1 MNDKTIT
8 LYNAYRKD
16 KEICWNRTTV
26 RGCEYRYSSARTTG
40 QNGTVVFTPLLTV
53 VIPVTADTQGR
64 KYIDSYEYAKLSPE
78 EIANYFTFNVAN
90 KHDVIVAGECD
101 KEITDSYKIT
111 DLQKEIEKSGTIISL
126 DDNTDVKRLKHW
138 KVVCK

>member
-8 LYNAYRKD
+8 LYNAYKD
-16 KEICWNRTTV
+16 GKEIYWNRTVV
-26 RGCEYRYSSARTTG
+26 RECEYKYSSVRTTG
-40 QNGTVVFTPLLTV
+40 QNGAIIYTPLLTV
-53 VIPVTADTQGR
+53 VIPVSADTAGK
-64 KYIDSYEYAKLSPE
+64 KYIDAFSYEKLTPE
-78 EIANYFTFNVAN
+78 EVTGYFTFNVAN

-111 DLQKEIEKSGTIISL
+111 DLQKEIEKSGTIISF

>member
-1 MNDKTIT
+1 M
-8 LYNAYRKD
+8 
-16 KEICWNRTTV
+16 
-26 RGCEYRYSSARTTG
+26 
-40 QNGTVVFTPLLTV
+40 
-53 VIPVTADTQGR
+53 IPVSADTAGK
-64 KYIDSYEYAKLSPE
+64 KYIDAFSYEKLAPE
-78 EIANYFTFNVAN
+78 EVTGYFTFNVAN

-111 DLQKEIEKSGTIISL
+111 DLQKEIEKSGTIISF

>member
-1 MNDKTIT
+1 M
-8 LYNAYRKD
+8 
-16 KEICWNRTTV
+16 
-26 RGCEYRYSSARTTG
+26 
-40 QNGTVVFTPLLTV
+40 
-53 VIPVTADTQGR
+53 
-64 KYIDSYEYAKLSPE
+64 
-78 EIANYFTFNVAN
+78 AN

>member
-26 RGCEYRYSSARTTG
+26 RGCEYRYSSARTNG

-53 VIPVTADTQGR
+53 VIPVTAETQGR

-78 EIANYFTFNVAN
+78 
-90 KHDVIVAGECD
+90 D
-101 KEITDSYKIT
+101 
-111 DLQKEIEKSGTIISL
+111 ISMM
-126 DDNTDVKRLKHW
+126 
-138 KVVCK
+138 

>member
-16 KEICWNRTTV
+16 KEICWNRTAV

-78 EIANYFTFNVAN
+78 DIVNYFN
-90 KHDVIVAGECD
+90 DVFDCLKKNEETYKMLLSSNECVFFLE
-101 KEITDSYKIT
+101 KLKKMSS
-111 DLQKEIEKSGTIISL
+111 QKLLYT
-126 DDNTDVKRLKHW
+126 LKTL
-138 KVVCK
+138 